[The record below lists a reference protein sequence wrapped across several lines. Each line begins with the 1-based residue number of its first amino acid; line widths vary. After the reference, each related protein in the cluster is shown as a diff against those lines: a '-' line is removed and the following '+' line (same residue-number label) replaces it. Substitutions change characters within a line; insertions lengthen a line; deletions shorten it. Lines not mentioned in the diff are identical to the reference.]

1 MSNDIFNSKELLSNE
16 ENISQAFSKDSV
28 KRVDLVISLFEMINS
43 PSFDISSIAIDG
55 HWGSGKTFFIK
66 MLIMLINAKAG
77 KSDLK
82 EEYKKVILD
91 TAQEKKKQITE
102 SIITPIYYDSWQ
114 NDSMSEPVLSL
125 IYTICKQTQTA
136 AEFSSEIEKIVKSM
150 TKGISNFLL
159 KILEKYALLPGL
171 TDFKEA
177 ICKAF
182 NSDSPF
188 VSVID
193 TEELSKNIRNLLNEI
208 VKDKSLVIFID
219 ELDRCKPPFA
229 IKLLESIKHYFY
241 NEKILF
247 VFSVNLDELQHSVKC
262 VYGQNFDACRYL
274 DRFFN
279 VRFNLPPVDVRSYLK
294 QEFSSNNKEDIALTI
309 TASLAREYK
318 LELREICKFRAQ
330 VSLITKNIN
339 FNIYDS
345 CEAAVEFIKLIFA
358 PIALCLKFVDL
369 EQYNDFMSGKGQEI
383 LKKLFTSNY
392 IKDYCSLY
400 LGIPKNSSDDKFCST
415 LIDSYNLLFNQ
426 EAKNRRIGSCEFDVH
441 CGEVFFKIVG
451 FFN

>member
-1 MSNDIFNSKELLSNE
+1 MSNDIFNNKELLPNE
-16 ENISQAFSKDSV
+16 ENIYQAFLKDSV
-28 KRVDLVISLFEMINS
+28 NRVDLVFSLFEMINF

-66 MLIMLINAKAG
+66 MLIMLINAKAV

-82 EEYKKVILD
+82 EEYKKVIL
-91 TAQEKKKQITE
+91 QIEQRYSYKKTE

-114 NDSMSEPVLSL
+114 NDSMSDPILSL
-125 IYTICKQTQTA
+125 IYTICKQVQTDKK
-136 AEFSSEIEKIVKSM
+136 FSSEIEKIVKSM

-159 KILEKYALLPGL
+159 KILENYAQLSGL
-171 TDFKEA
+171 TEIKEA
-177 ICKAF
+177 ICRAF
-182 NSDSPF
+182 KSDSPF

-193 TEELSKNIRNLLNEI
+193 TEELGKNIRNLLNEI

-262 VYGQNFDACRYL
+262 VYGQNFDSYRYL

-279 VRFNLPPVDVRSYLK
+279 VRFNFPPVDVRAYLGK
-294 QEFSSNNKEDIALTI
+294 ESSISNIKGNALEI
-309 TASLAREYK
+309 TASLARAYK
-318 LELREICKFRAQ
+318 LELREICKFGAQ
-330 VSLITKNIN
+330 VKLMTKNIN
-339 FNIYDS
+339 FYRYDPY
-345 CEAAVEFIKLIFA
+345 ETAYEFINLIFV

-369 EQYNDFMSGKGQEI
+369 EQYNDFMSGNGQEI
-383 LKKLFTSNY
+383 LKKLFPIDY
-392 IKDYCSLY
+392 IRKSCSLY
-400 LGIPKNSSDDKFCST
+400 LGNQENISYDKLCSK
-415 LIDSYNLLFNQ
+415 LIDAYNLLFNQ
-426 EAKNRRIGSCEFDVH
+426 GITIRRIGDCEFDSH
-441 CGEVFFKIVG
+441 CSERFSRTVG
-451 FFN
+451 FFG